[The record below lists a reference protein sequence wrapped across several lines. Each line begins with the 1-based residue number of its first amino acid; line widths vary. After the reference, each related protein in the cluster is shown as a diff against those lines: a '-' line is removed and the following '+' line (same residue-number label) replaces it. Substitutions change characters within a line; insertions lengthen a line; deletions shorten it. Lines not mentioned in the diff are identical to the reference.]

1 MRTTPS
7 IVFLLAL
14 LALPAGA
21 TTFTMISDSALADQA
36 ALIVQA
42 TVLASEPAPIAGPP
56 STDTFFQVERVVKG
70 YVAGSTIVVRV
81 LGGIGTDGIGLRIWG
96 APSFRQG
103 ERTLLFLEPRG
114 DGTYAILH
122 LMLGAFHERQVGDS
136 RLAVRNLAETAEALS
151 VTGEE
156 SLEDDLLDGPRDF
169 EAFVEW
175 LSGRDRGE
183 VRRADYLLRLGDG
196 EMPVSGDPQV
206 LLEDRCTGLNFR
218 WSEFDRAKSVDWKL
232 DLPRERLGASGGF
245 FGEARSAWSRASG
258 SRIQLTATRAATP
271 GAGFASADGVNALL
285 LGDPKDQVAGEFR
298 CSAGGILSVAG
309 VWFDNGR
316 SQECHF
322 VEPGAKGTFR
332 AQLFLEIVE
341 ADIVT
346 NDGSACFFISNPSGE
361 AEVLTHELGHTLG
374 LSHSGVVDSVMRGP
388 VHDDGRGAAL
398 DPSDRAVLGQL
409 YDISD

>member
-1 MRTTPS
+1 MRATSS

-56 STDTFFQVERVVKG
+56 STDYFFQVERVVKG

-103 ERTLLFLEPRG
+103 ERSLLFLEPRG

-122 LMLGAFHERQVGDS
+122 LMLGAFHELQRGDS
-136 RLAVRNLAETAEALS
+136 RLALRNLSETVEALS
-151 VTGEE
+151 VTAGET
-156 SLEDDLLDGPRDF
+156 LEEDLLDGPRDF

-175 LSGRDRGE
+175 LSARDRGE
-183 VRRADYLLRLGDG
+183 ALRADYLLRLGDG
-196 EMPVSGDPQV
+196 DMPVSGDPRV

-218 WSEFDRAKSVDWKL
+218 WSAFDRAKSVQWSL
-232 DLPRERLGASGGF
+232 DIPRKRGPAGRGF
-245 FGEARSAWSRASG
+245 FDEARSAWSRASE
-258 SRIQLTATRAATP
+258 SRIQLTATRAAGP
-271 GAGFASADGVNALL
+271 GAGFGSADGVNALL
-285 LGDPKDQVAGEFR
+285 LGDPGDQVAGEFL
-298 CSAGGILSVAG
+298 CSAGGILSLAG

-322 VEPGAKGTFR
+322 VEPGVKGTFR
-332 AQLFLEIVE
+332 DQLFLEILE

-346 NDGSACFFISNPSGE
+346 NDGSACFFVSNPSGE

-374 LSHSGVVDSVMRGP
+374 LSHSGVVDSIMRGP

-409 YDISD
+409 YDISE

>member
-1 MRTTPS
+1 MRRTQS
-7 IVFLLAL
+7 ILLLLAF
-14 LALPAGA
+14 LAIPAGA
-21 TTFTMISDSALADQA
+21 TTFTMISDGALADQA

-56 STDTFFQVERVVKG
+56 STDYFFQVERVMKG

-96 APSFRQG
+96 APRFRQG
-103 ERTLLFLEPRG
+103 ERALLFLEPRG
-114 DGTYAILH
+114 DGTYDILH
-122 LMLGAFHERQVGDS
+122 LMLGAFHELQVGER
-136 RLAVRNLAETAEALS
+136 RLALRNLEETVEALPAS
-151 VTGEE
+151 GEE
-156 SLEDDLLDGPRDF
+156 SLKADQLDGPRDF

-175 LSGRDRGE
+175 LSERDRGE
-183 VRRADYLLRLGDG
+183 TGRADYLSRLGEG
-196 EMPVSGDPQV
+196 EKPVTGDPQV

-232 DLPRERLGASGGF
+232 EKPRARQQGSRGS
-245 FGEARSAWSRASG
+245 FGEARSAWSRAGG
-258 SRIQLTATRAATP
+258 SRIQLTATGAVST

-285 LGDPKDQVAGEFR
+285 LGDPFDQLAGEFR

-322 VEPGAKGTFR
+322 VEPGVKGTFR
-332 AQLFLEIVE
+332 DQLFLQILE

-361 AEVLTHELGHTLG
+361 AEVLTHELGHALG
-374 LSHSGVVDSVMRGP
+374 LAHSDVDESIMRGP
-388 VHDDGRGAAL
+388 VRDDGRGATL

-409 YDISD
+409 YDISN

>member
-1 MRTTPS
+1 MRVGQS
-7 IVFLLAL
+7 ILLLLAL
-14 LALPAGA
+14 LALPAAA

-42 TVLASEPAPIAGPP
+42 TVMASEPAPIAGPP
-56 STDTFFQVERVVKG
+56 STDYFFQVERVVKG

-103 ERTLLFLEPRG
+103 ERALLFLEPRG

-122 LMLGAFHERQVGDS
+122 LMLGAFHELQVGES
-136 RLAVRNLAETAEALS
+136 RLAVRNLSETAEAFS
-151 VTGEE
+151 VMTGET
-156 SLEDDLLDGPRDF
+156 LEQDLLDGPRDF

-175 LSGRDRGE
+175 LSARDRGE
-183 VRRADYLLRLGDG
+183 ARRADYVLRMDAG
-196 EMPVSGDPQV
+196 EMPVGGGSPV

-218 WSEFDRAKSVDWKL
+218 WSEFDHAKSVEWSL
-232 DLPRERLGASGGF
+232 DIPRRRQRAGRGF
-245 FGEARSAWSRASG
+245 FAEARSAWSRASE
-258 SRIQLTATRAATP
+258 SRIELTVSGAATP
-271 GAGFASADGVNALL
+271 GAGLGSADGVNTLL
-285 LGDPKDQVAGEFR
+285 LGDPDDQVPGEYR
-298 CSAGGILSVAG
+298 CAAGGILSVAG

-332 AQLFLEIVE
+332 GQLFLQILE

-346 NDGSACFFISNPSGE
+346 NDGSACFFVSNPTGE
-361 AEVLTHELGHTLG
+361 TEVLTHELGHTLG
-374 LSHSGVVDSVMRGP
+374 LSHSGVVDSIMRGL
-388 VHDDGRGAAL
+388 VYDDGRGASL

-409 YDISD
+409 YDFSD